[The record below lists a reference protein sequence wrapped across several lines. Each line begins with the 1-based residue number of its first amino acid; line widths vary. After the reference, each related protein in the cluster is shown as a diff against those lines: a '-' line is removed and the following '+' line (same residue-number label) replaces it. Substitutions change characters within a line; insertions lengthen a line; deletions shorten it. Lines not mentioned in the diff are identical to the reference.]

1 MEGGGLEPSLC
12 PPSGSGKT
20 VAPFWLVGVWGRA
33 GLLEDKGGCAFFGPG
48 AIPVWT
54 LLSLLNR
61 LALFRTVNSHAD
73 RLTVCSTKSSHTT
86 QSTTPAENVVNRQVP
101 GAVCR
106 L

>member
-1 MEGGGLEPSLC
+1 MFGGEQDSWRIKEDVHFLVLEPYL
-12 PPSGSGKT
+12 
-20 VAPFWLVGVWGRA
+20 
-33 GLLEDKGGCAFFGPG
+33 
-48 AIPVWT
+48 VWT